1 MNSQAEES
9 TLEELA
15 GLAAQGELDAFE
27 RLARRLHSH
36 LMGYLHLMDVP
47 SGDIEDLGQDVLI
60 ITYRGLSGYD
70 SARPFLPWFKTLTRN
85 AVANYWRKRQRVAAH
100 LGRFSEYVTQECEIA
115 ESIEVDSAIT
125 ESLRRCIE
133 RLPEQH
139 QKMVRL
145 RFEQGLNCIKV
156 AEQLSMQAVAIRQA
170 LHRVK
175 LALYKCMTEN
185 QVRA

>member
-1 MNSQAEES
+1 MKSQTEEC

-15 GLAAQGELDAFE
+15 GLAAKGELDAFE
-27 RLARRLHSH
+27 RLVRRLHSH
-36 LMGYLHLMDVP
+36 LMGYLHLMGVP
-47 SGDIEDLGQDVLI
+47 SGDIEDLGQEVLI
-60 ITYRGLSGYD
+60 TTYRGLIGYD
-70 SARPFLPWFKTLTRN
+70 SSRPLLPWFKTLTRN
-85 AVANYWRKRQRVAAH
+85 VVTNYWRKRQRDAAH

-115 ESIEVDSAIT
+115 ESIEVDSAKT
-125 ESLRRCIE
+125 E
-133 RLPEQH
+133 RLRKCIGRLSEQH

-175 LALYKCMTEN
+175 LALHKCMTEN